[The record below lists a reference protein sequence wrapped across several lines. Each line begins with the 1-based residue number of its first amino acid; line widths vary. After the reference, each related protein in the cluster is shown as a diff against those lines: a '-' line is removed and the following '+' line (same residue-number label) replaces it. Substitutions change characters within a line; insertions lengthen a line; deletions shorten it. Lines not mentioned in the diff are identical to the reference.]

1 MTDLPASVG
10 YITVVAKGLLGIAD
24 SNDGGTQPD
33 AVPLVAR
40 VEFTASNARPVV
52 AIAEDPQVI
61 IPLAKITCDLDANGN
76 LRPPN
81 DGTDTGAD
89 ASGSLRLV
97 APDGP
102 GIDYTGW
109 QWTAKFSPGP
119 GQSRWQV
126 FTVTFGGVGG
136 QTVDLGEVLSAELPP
151 GVPAVVDPW
160 LKAWAKDP
168 DTLIVGALTYD
179 VDGLLTTAA
188 VEWPNGTPGTL
199 TIVSRDPVSQRA
211 KSWTITRG
219 PLTYTQPT
227 ITFNGSGDPTVIP
240 AITVA

>member
-1 MTDLPASVG
+1 MTDLPASIG

-24 SNDGGTQPD
+24 SSDADTKPDG
-33 AVPLVAR
+33 VPLVAR
-40 VEFTASNARPVV
+40 VEFTASNARPVI
-52 AIAEDPQVI
+52 AIGENPQTI

-119 GQSRWQV
+119 GQSRWQY
-126 FTVTFGGVGG
+126 FSITFGGTGG
-136 QTVDLGEVLSAELPP
+136 ETVDLGAELSTVLPP

-168 DTLIVGALTYD
+168 DTLIVGELVYD
-179 VDGLLTTAA
+179 IDGLLATAD
-188 VEWPNGTPGTL
+188 VEWPNGTPGVL
-199 TIVSRDPVSQRA
+199 TIVSRDPVSERA
-211 KSWTITRG
+211 AEWTITRG
-219 PLTYTQPT
+219 PLVYTQPE
-227 ITFNGSGDPTVIP
+227 ITFNGSGDPTDIP